1 MRCCL
6 AEKGF
11 DKSEK
16 LNAVLVMAG
25 IPLVADSDAM
35 SGIEPLGTI
44 SESSAGASPAQDER
58 TISAR
63 SSANTAE
70 LLASTLLPLG
80 QLSDT
85 EVSPQFDTARLM
97 GSLAGGEEDE
107 KARRN
112 LMWQNEDGQTVSSIF
127 SPLSEKPVFDGNS
140 KSLASSDR
148 STSQPSTINKSLP
161 QGTKQTHLAVQCD
174 GRVSNSVE
182 RDRGLPASLL
192 TPRKLESFQQN
203 SQRSKSL
210 NTIRGESFVGRASEA
225 DGANPI
231 VQGRRR
237 DFVCSFDRSE
247 DIELRQGG
255 TNLARVRGHVESEH
269 EMLMSHRDDFS
280 KDRSPLTDY
289 DGHRLSA
296 DSTLTEHLLRGI
308 TPMMEDTSPYSLPF
322 DSGLASNIQS
332 LQGGMQSHVA
342 SFQSESYILQEAL
355 EKEKYRR
362 KHCELQIKELQSKL
376 LENQQLLAVA
386 EATRRKKDSM
396 IAQVEKNFSK
406 IMSDWKSKDKE
417 KLETLDRLKREC
429 EKHEHIARMREQELE
444 VREKENRELRLSQET
459 LQSELNQVKDES
471 SSHVEDMKQQMA
483 LSIQQMEHAVEER
496 VAAEQHVKK
505 VQDMLAKERSQWREK
520 EVALTKSL
528 ARVEEE
534 FDLKQKE
541 LKGTLESEAAAVR
554 NAITESN
561 ERKEKITRLNDQL
574 AKTRQE
580 KESLSLELN
589 LKQAQFEASLQRQE
603 MDWKEQMER
612 LILERMELLQ
622 EETSHQLEKQRE
634 AHHAQIAEMAERQ
647 GEELRRLRE
656 ESSKEMKK
664 KEVRYQSSIDQ
675 FQAKLDLSHQ
685 EVLKLSSKLE
695 QAQGHRS
702 TIINKLQH
710 CLQSYTSDSL
720 MMLGEL
726 GSSPAASSANQFHSS
741 VASDH
746 TPNTN
751 QMVTDQ
757 SLTGHPRVQQQIRTS
772 VEQPLLQLM
781 NSLNTD
787 AGYQTLSSSSDR
799 GGGGGVQVSHTEG
812 NGNTTDKGNLSFM
825 AMSSIVS
832 QPMESE
838 VYNQPLPMRYEMASS
853 GSQPLSLRYHS
864 TSLNMQPHDVR
875 YGSSSLPMQPH
886 DVRHGS
892 TSPSMQPHDVRHGSS
907 SLSLQHPGVRH
918 GSTSPSM
925 QPPDVRYGSS
935 SLSMQPPG
943 VRYSSTGEPTLP
955 PLTGSHT
962 TRHIPSGMPSSTISE
977 RYHSADGVPNN
988 GQVVRPSG
996 FSEDGKLPQ
1005 EVTDDLKTSSG
1016 ARDMKT
1022 SKLYHFERP
1031 ENDTSVRSAPQY
1043 GGLKVSRM
1051 KDYEEGQD
1059 HFAPVPE
1066 SDDLSISEHPLDN
1079 TNQSL
1084 GNITSRLGREED
1096 RRHLLQHYLK
1106 ELLNQTSV
1114 PEQLGSES
1122 PEHGESTHYKSR
1134 DIHKARFST
1143 RASKVSSTRSQ
1154 ASHGTSNQ
1162 HPNNSQNM
1170 RHHHDVPPVSAP
1182 TNTPVQRDVVP
1193 VKDRVIVPKQTS
1205 GKSGQRSGEESR
1217 SGRRSAEDSRSGRSS
1232 GNSSVLQGRVDSS
1245 NEQTSTFG
1253 TSTPKKKGH
1262 QPTKPPTRK
1271 SKSSKNKPAGV
1282 WR

>member
-1 MRCCL
+1 
-6 AEKGF
+6 
-11 DKSEK
+11 
-16 LNAVLVMAG
+16 MAG

-63 SSANTAE
+63 SSATTAE

-182 RDRGLPASLL
+182 RDRG
-192 TPRKLESFQQN
+192 
-203 SQRSKSL
+203 
-210 NTIRGESFVGRASEA
+210 RASEA

-237 DFVCSFDRSE
+237 DFVSSFDRSE

-289 DGHRLSA
+289 DEHRLSA

-332 LQGGMQSHVA
+332 LQGGMQSHGA

-376 LENQQLLAVA
+376 LENQQLLASLKPQGG
-386 EATRRKKDSM
+386 EGFHDSS
-396 IAQVEKNFSK
+396 VEKNFSK

-417 KLETLDRLKREC
+417 KLETLDRLKRDC

-589 LKQAQFEASLQRQE
+589 LKQAQFEALLQRQE

-1193 VKDRVIVPKQTS
+1193 VKDRVIVPRSKHLESLVKGQ
-1205 GKSGQRSGEESR
+1205 GKNQGQVE
-1217 SGRRSAEDSRSGRSS
+1217 GR
-1232 GNSSVLQGRVDSS
+1232 LKILGRVVVQATLQSFKG
-1245 NEQTSTFG
+1245 EL
-1253 TSTPKKKGH
+1253 TPATNKH
-1262 QPTKPPTRK
+1262 QHLAPARQRRK
-1271 SKSSKNKPAGV
+1271 ATNLQSHQQGNPNLARTNLLESGGS
-1282 WR
+1282 